1 MNNHTSS
8 LEFSHFPVMM
18 NEVIKISSPAT
29 GGKFVDCTFGGG
41 SYSKEILKFSKTYIH
56 AFDRDRKVLPLAKEI
71 KIKFPKRFKFYQ
83 KKFSQLDSITDKYVD
98 TVIFD
103 LGLSSIQLDDL
114 NRGFS
119 FKSNKKLNMRMG
131 INEISALDVVNNLGE
146 KEFSLPKIDSSSDQT
161 LGDLPSRIFVGMLD
175 VGTVEKDASNKG
187 WNNSIERNADPA
199 KIHAQSMMRYNQ
211 IFTQVVEIQIPL
223 NTNLNAGSV
232 IRCEFPQLASTK
244 RKTADPETSG
254 LYMIKELAHYFDGK
268 GSYSK
273 LKLVRDTYG
282 RK

>member
-1 MNNHTSS
+1 M
-8 LEFSHFPVMM
+8 
-18 NEVIKISSPAT
+18 
-29 GGKFVDCTFGGG
+29 GK
-41 SYSKEILKFSKTYIH
+41 
-56 AFDRDRKVLPLAKEI
+56 A
-71 KIKFPKRFKFYQ
+71 
-83 KKFSQLDSITDKYVD
+83 
-98 TVIFD
+98 
-103 LGLSSIQLDDL
+103 
-114 NRGFS
+114 
-119 FKSNKKLNMRMG
+119 
-131 INEISALDVVNNLGE
+131 NNLGD
-146 KEFSLPKIDSSSDQT
+146 KEFSLPKIDSNSDKT

-232 IRCEFPQLASTK
+232 IRCEFPQLATTK
-244 RKTADPETSG
+244 RKSVDPETSG